1 MRVFGATLFAILI
14 LTAGAA
20 QAQGPGSYVE
30 SRGFY
35 TGPQILHAYF
45 VASDTCQK
53 VTSIRRGAPSGRSV
67 GPDTIPVT
75 VTIGP
80 NPRGCGKSRLVTG
93 TMPVGGPQS
102 LIELFF
108 VDQSGRLLKTERISK
123 P

>member
-1 MRVFGATLFAILI
+1 MRVFGATLFALII

-20 QAQGPGSYVE
+20 HAQGPGSYVA

-35 TGPQILHAYF
+35 SGPLILYANY

-53 VTSIRRGAPSGRSV
+53 VVSMRRGAPGGRAV

-80 NPRGCGKSRLVTG
+80 NPRGCGKNRLVTG
-93 TMPVGGPQS
+93 TMPIGGPQS
-102 LIELFF
+102 LIQLFF
-108 VDQSGRLLKTERISK
+108 VDQSGRLLKTEKISK
-123 P
+123 R